1 MLRPYGRN
9 RRGEMRRSALHRWLN
24 GAQHAVPLRVQPTRG
39 DEAQC
44 AAQVVEWGT
53 ACCAPTTT
61 WAREREGSAVTDTV
75 RKHNRRSVRMK
86 GYDYSQ
92 PGEYFVTICSAEC
105 REVFG
110 SIVGGEVR
118 LNSWGR
124 AVQSC
129 WEAIPSHFPRV
140 ELDEYAVMPDHLHGL
155 IAIVGEADTG
165 GGACCDVG
173 GSPRVRPEITACSE
187 GGELPRIQSRGTA
200 CSEGGELPRIQPGGT
215 ACCEGG
221 ELPRIQSRGTA
232 CSEGGELPRI
242 QPGGTACC
250 EGGELPRIQSRG
262 TACCAPTGGVRRF
275 GEMTPGSLPAIVRS
289 FKGAVT
295 RLIREAEDAAKLRV
309 WQRGY
314 YEHVVRNEEEHYLI
328 GQYIVNNP
336 VTWQRETDEA
346 ITMAQRR
353 RAFRRERWSGEW
365 RSA

>member
-200 CSEGGELPRIQPGGT
+200 C
-215 ACCEGG
+215 
-221 ELPRIQSRGTA
+221 
-232 CSEGGELPRI
+232 
-242 QPGGTACC
+242 
-250 EGGELPRIQSRG
+250 
-262 TACCAPTGGVRRF
+262 CAPTGGVRRF